1 MIEKYEKVI
10 PALVL
15 KIKEGGNEGANAEK
29 ALRKLCT
36 KYKLEY
42 DDVVNGGEKK
52 EDRFYKITS
61 FSKPIVVQIILRYG
75 NCKDIYNSRSKKYLI
90 AEVSLSDH
98 IEVENAISIL
108 IPLYRKELKKAREL
122 VIEAFCYKHD
132 LYWKGPK
139 PEQIGEE
146 SLTDKL
152 EQLKRATQVMS
163 VAEGMEDAVI
173 TKRLK

>member
-1 MIEKYEKVI
+1 MLDKYEKVI

-15 KIKEGGNEGANAEK
+15 KIKEGGNEGKNAETT
-29 ALRKLCT
+29 LRKLCV

-52 EDRFYKITS
+52 EDRYYRVTA

-75 NCKDIYNSRSKKYLI
+75 NSCEIYRSKSKKYLI
-90 AEVSLSDH
+90 AEVSLTDH

-108 IPLYRKELKKAREL
+108 VPLYRKELKKAREL
-122 VIEAFCYKHD
+122 VLEAFCYKHD
-132 LYWKGPK
+132 LYWKGPQ
-139 PEQIGEE
+139 PERIGEQ

-152 EQLKRATQVMS
+152 EQMKRAVQIQN

-173 TKRLK
+173 SKRLS